1 MTRCTPQACCRNATK
16 QPANPSAPTYRFR
29 QPDALAGKPCS
40 RRRKL
45 VARKKQRRNMLTLI
59 YRGCSPLTIAFYK
72 LALTRPSP
80 CPRNRP
86 AISDCDCG
94 FSNGR
99 HCDHCLSCKRCC
111 KANGTTCNSHLVLTR
126 PIYWPRY
133 MTAPAGD
140 DGMQLSPFFHARWA
154 KLSSKTKNP
163 ASWSCLIIWRRPHL
177 LRHSAATPL
186 RRQRMHLATI
196 PSSANASVT
205 VVMLT

>member
-45 VARKKQRRNMLTLI
+45 VA
-59 YRGCSPLTIAFYK
+59 
-72 LALTRPSP
+72 RPSP